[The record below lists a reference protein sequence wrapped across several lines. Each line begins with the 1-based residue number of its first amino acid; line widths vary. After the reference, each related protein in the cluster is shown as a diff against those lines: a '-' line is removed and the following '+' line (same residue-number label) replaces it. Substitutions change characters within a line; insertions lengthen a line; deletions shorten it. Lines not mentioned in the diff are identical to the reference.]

1 LRSGSTAGMAVA
13 PRLLLI
19 AVAGGVLH
27 GQRAKALRAPPRQTR
42 LHAAVQAVRSMLLR
56 YERRA

>member
-1 LRSGSTAGMAVA
+1 MAVA
-13 PRLLLI
+13 PRVLLI